1 MYCGWNFLQYID
13 YRRIAVSWYYC
24 YRGQNIVMV
33 SYREVPGDTKPYHEP
48 GAYSE
53 PWTCVIQFGIVK
65 AGLVSGKDI

>member
-1 MYCGWNFLQYID
+1 MDEISCNILI
-13 YRRIAVSWYYC
+13 IAELLYHDITA
-24 YRGQNIVMV
+24 IVMV

-65 AGLVSGKDI
+65 AGLVSGKDN